1 MCVQTALALRLDS
14 GMSLD
19 GHTDM
24 TFWYKNNTHVEPG
37 HTRPLDFSA
46 VVRSVAETLARAS
59 EAAPSSRLEETSSH
73 YPVEILPFAIWFI

>member
-1 MCVQTALALRLDS
+1 MCVQTALALMLGS
-14 GMSLD
+14 GMSLE

-24 TFWYKNNTHVEPG
+24 TFWYKNNAHVEPG

-59 EAAPSSRLEETSSH
+59 EAAPSSRLEETLSY